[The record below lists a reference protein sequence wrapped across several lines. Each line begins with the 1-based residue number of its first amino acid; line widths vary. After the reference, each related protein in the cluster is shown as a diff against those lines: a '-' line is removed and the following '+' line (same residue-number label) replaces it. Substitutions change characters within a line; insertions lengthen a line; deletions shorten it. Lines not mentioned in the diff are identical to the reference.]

1 MRAHA
6 FRKAIRHPELVEG
19 SDSCRTSD
27 SSTINK
33 SLSYQKGYSRLPSPP
48 TTKIDTLADWVYL
61 GSTSMAEI
69 QKTPTTVGNAEMAQ
83 RFVQFVMMQA
93 QNIYYVLGKIP
104 SPDGRPI
111 PPNLEAAKLLI
122 DQLEMV
128 QEKTRNNLSTQETS
142 ILEDALKNV
151 RLGFVEASG
160 GTPASMMPKSQLG
173 EFPMDEDYD
182 QDSLDDAKSAPLPSA
197 PDSGGA
203 APASTPTPVESES
216 KKKFT
221 KSYG

>member
-1 MRAHA
+1 
-6 FRKAIRHPELVEG
+6 
-19 SDSCRTSD
+19 
-27 SSTINK
+27 
-33 SLSYQKGYSRLPSPP
+33 
-48 TTKIDTLADWVYL
+48 
-61 GSTSMAEI
+61 MAEI
-69 QKTPTTVGNAEMAQ
+69 QKNSSTVGNAELAQ

-128 QEKTRNNLSTQETS
+128 QEKTRGNLSDQES
-142 ILEDALKNV
+142 GILDDALKNV
-151 RLGFVEASG
+151 RLGFVETSG

-182 QDSLDDAKSAPLPSA
+182 QDPADAVKAAPVA
-197 PDSGGA
+197 A
-203 APASTPTPVESES
+203 APAPVTSAPAVAVPAEES

>member
-1 MRAHA
+1 
-6 FRKAIRHPELVEG
+6 
-19 SDSCRTSD
+19 
-27 SSTINK
+27 
-33 SLSYQKGYSRLPSPP
+33 
-48 TTKIDTLADWVYL
+48 
-61 GSTSMAEI
+61 MAEI
-69 QKTPTTVGNAEMAQ
+69 QKNSSTVGNAEMAQ

-104 SPDGRPI
+104 SPDGRAI

-128 QEKTRNNLSTQETS
+128 QEKTRNNLTPPETQ

-151 RLGFVEASG
+151 RLAFVESSG

-182 QDSLDDAKSAPLPSA
+182 QDPAEDAKPPPLAAAKPESAPHTPPSA
-197 PDSGGA
+197 PAPS
-203 APASTPTPVESES
+203 APAEES

>member
-1 MRAHA
+1 
-6 FRKAIRHPELVEG
+6 
-19 SDSCRTSD
+19 
-27 SSTINK
+27 
-33 SLSYQKGYSRLPSPP
+33 
-48 TTKIDTLADWVYL
+48 
-61 GSTSMAEI
+61 MAEI
-69 QKTPTTVGNAEMAQ
+69 QKNPTTVGNAEMAQ

-104 SPDGRPI
+104 SQDGRAL

-128 QEKTRNNLSTQETS
+128 QEKTRNNLSAQES
-142 ILEDALKNV
+142 GILEDALKNV
-151 RLGFVEASG
+151 RLTFVEASG

-182 QDSLDDAKSAPLPSA
+182 QDPEPGETIKSTPPATPAATP
-197 PDSGGA
+197 A
-203 APASTPTPVESES
+203 APAPAEES